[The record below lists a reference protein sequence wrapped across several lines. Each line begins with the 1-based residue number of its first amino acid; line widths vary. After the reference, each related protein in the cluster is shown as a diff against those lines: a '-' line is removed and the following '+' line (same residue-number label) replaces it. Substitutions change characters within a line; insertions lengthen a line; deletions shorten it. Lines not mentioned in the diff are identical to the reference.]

1 MSFMI
6 NCKRIVGAIEGS
18 SNPAKGG
25 YKEGK
30 FPVDKL
36 AKVYD
41 ADRLVQALKVL
52 HSGKVIKPVLKWAD
66 L

>member
-1 MSFMI
+1 LPQLISW
-6 NCKRIVGAIEGS
+6 
-18 SNPAKGG
+18 

-41 ADRLVQALKVL
+41 ADCLEQALEDL
-52 HSGKVIKPVLKWAD
+52 HAGKVIKPVLKWAD